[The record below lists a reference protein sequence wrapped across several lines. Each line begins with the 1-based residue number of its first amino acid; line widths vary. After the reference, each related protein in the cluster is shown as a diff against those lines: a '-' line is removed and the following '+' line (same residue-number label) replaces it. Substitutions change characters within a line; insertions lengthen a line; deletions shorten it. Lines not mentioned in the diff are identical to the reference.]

1 MTQPLAYIHPD
12 AKIAPNVV
20 IEPFVTIERNV
31 EIGAGCVIK
40 NTKIASGTKVQLKM
54 WLFPWLTYAVIFVIV
69 ASLITMVVEGTFF
82 NEVVYTSIFGGILVV
97 LGLMAQKYNWGGEQ
111 RAQAEKERLEIQAQ
125 LQKNKE
131 A

>member
-1 MTQPLAYIHPD
+1 MRRKL
-12 AKIAPNVV
+12 
-20 IEPFVTIERNV
+20 E
-31 EIGAGCVIK
+31 
-40 NTKIASGTKVQLKM
+40 ASGTKVQLKM

-82 NEVVYTSIFGGILVV
+82 TEVVYTSIFGGIVVV
-97 LGLMAQKYNWGGEQ
+97 LGMMAQKYNWGGEQ

-125 LQKNKE
+125 LQKNNE